1 VALPERA
8 GGYSPEILSVKN
20 EGRKMRN
27 EELAHMPFFVPH
39 FLFLILS
46 IPKMRTLALD
56 IGNTAVKAGCFD
68 GPALREM
75 AAGLTAAEVRTLVQH
90 WAPQHVV
97 VASVAEAAVLAVEEL
112 RDIVPGEILAFSP
125 GTTPVPL
132 RNTYATLHT
141 LGADRLAGAVGAAT
155 LQPGRNTLIID
166 AGTALKFDLVTAD
179 GTYHGGSIGPG
190 LTMRLRAL
198 HTFTGRL
205 PLLALPPDDA
215 TISLVGDSTTG
226 SLLSGVVNGAVAE
239 IMGLLAQYQK
249 QYPKLSVLLTGG
261 DAAFLAARLPNR
273 IFVVPELVL
282 LGLNR
287 ILVYHVDK

>member
-1 VALPERA
+1 
-8 GGYSPEILSVKN
+8 
-20 EGRKMRN
+20 
-27 EELAHMPFFVPH
+27 
-39 FLFLILS
+39 
-46 IPKMRTLALD
+46 MRTLVLD

-68 GPALREM
+68 GLALREM
-75 AAGLTAAEVRTLVQH
+75 AVGLTPAAVRELVQR
-90 WAPQHVV
+90 WQPQHVI

-112 RDIVPGEILAFSP
+112 QDLVPGRVLGFSP

-132 RNTYATLHT
+132 RNAYATPHT
-141 LGADRLAGAVGAAT
+141 LGADRLAAAVGAAA
-155 LQPGRNTLIID
+155 LRPGQPTLIID

-190 LTMRLRAL
+190 LQMRLRAL

-205 PLLALPPDDA
+205 PLLDLPAPDA
-215 TISLVGDSTTG
+215 TIPLVGDSTTG

-239 IMGLLAQYQK
+239 ITGLLAQYQA
-249 QYPKLSVLLTGG
+249 QHPGLGVLLTGG
-261 DAAFLAARLPNR
+261 DAAFLAARLPAR

-287 ILVYHVDK
+287 ILAYHVEE